1 MVKCQFDELFPRC
14 TSLQKFSSLYAVE
27 HIVCLYTVSTI
38 LAFTPTGMGWA
49 LSALDDIVILVDMN
63 VEKIQLFD
71 YWLLKFLFKLR
82 RNFKYGSGFI
92 IVIKVNSAMDGGQ
105 SIPPHNV
112 TISVIKFTLQKNE
125 KLF

>member
-1 MVKCQFDELFPRC
+1 
-14 TSLQKFSSLYAVE
+14 
-27 HIVCLYTVSTI
+27 
-38 LAFTPTGMGWA
+38 
-49 LSALDDIVILVDMN
+49 MN

-71 YWLLKFLFKLR
+71 YWLLKILFKLR

-112 TISVIKFTLQKNE
+112 TISVIKFTLQRNE

>member
-1 MVKCQFDELFPRC
+1 M
-14 TSLQKFSSLYAVE
+14 
-27 HIVCLYTVSTI
+27 STI

-71 YWLLKFLFKLR
+71 YWLLKVLFKLR
-82 RNFKYGSGFI
+82 RKFKYGSGFI
-92 IVIKVNSAMDGGQ
+92 MDGGQ

-112 TISVIKFTLQKNE
+112 TISVIKFTLQRNE